1 MKYIFFILFF
11 IIFISKYKYNFSHN
25 LRNGDFKSDSIE
37 LQAILCKPMKCGKS
51 TFGPSL
57 CPEECR
63 HYYNSNS
70 YFCKCE
76 DK

>member
-11 IIFISKYKYNFSHN
+11 IIFISKYKHIFSHN
-25 LRNGDFKSDSIE
+25 LRNGYFKSKSIKFK
-37 LQAILCKPMKCGKS
+37 LNLCKPMKSGS
-51 TFGPSL
+51 PFGPSL

-63 HYYNSNS
+63 HYYNGNS

-76 DK
+76 NK